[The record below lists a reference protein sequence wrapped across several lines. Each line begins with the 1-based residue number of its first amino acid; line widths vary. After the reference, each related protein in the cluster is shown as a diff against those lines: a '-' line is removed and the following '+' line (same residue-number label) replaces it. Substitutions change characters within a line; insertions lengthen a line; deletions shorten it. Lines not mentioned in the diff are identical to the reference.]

1 MWNNLL
7 VYEIWKDMA
16 NGEFWSAWEKTLV
29 AIRVPEECYVSTFTF
44 VSVFVLIICIIA
56 INFPRQTVNVV
67 KTLLDV
73 KEEPETPTPAVNVI
87 FSSPNAGGRR
97 IQNSTATPE
106 DEDKKKNDTKRKSR
120 ITKKYSTFTPVVLD
134 IMGTHIS
141 DTEKIDRIYNAIK
154 QLLNV
159 ESVIGYEWE
168 KRILKNGRIQ
178 KGNCW
183 RLLLQCFPESE
194 HIEY

>member
-1 MWNNLL
+1 MLNNLL

-44 VSVFVLIICIIA
+44 VSVFVLIICIIS

-97 IQNSTATPE
+97 IQSSTATPE

-120 ITKKYSTFTPVVLD
+120 ITKKYTTFTPVVLD
-134 IMGTHIS
+134 IMGSLS
-141 DTEKIDRIYNAIK
+141 DNDEKIERIYNAIQ
-154 QLLNV
+154 QLLNA

-168 KRILKNGRIQ
+168 TRTPANIA
-178 KGNCW
+178 
-183 RLLLQCFPESE
+183 RLLKISFDESGE
-194 HIEY
+194 